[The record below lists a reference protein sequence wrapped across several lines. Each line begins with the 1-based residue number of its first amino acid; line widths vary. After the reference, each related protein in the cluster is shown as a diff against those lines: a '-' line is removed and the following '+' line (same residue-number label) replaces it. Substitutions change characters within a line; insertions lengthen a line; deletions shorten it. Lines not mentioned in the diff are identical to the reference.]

1 VPSFHYKAID
11 KTGQPA
17 RGGLDAVN
25 EVDLELRLRRMG
37 LDLITCKQVDRQTST
52 TLAAGGA
59 VTRQDL
65 VNFCFDMEQMIRSGI
80 PLLDGLRDMRDSI
93 DSARFREVLTIMTE
107 DMEAGN
113 VLSQCMATHTD
124 VFDRVFI
131 SLIRA
136 GEQSGQLPEIFKNLA
151 DTIRWQDELISQTR
165 RLLMYPALTLVVV
178 LAVMAA
184 LLIFLVPQIA
194 QLFKSMGMELPMQT
208 RMLLAVSGI
217 ARDFWLPILLT
228 PVIAVITLVIVV
240 RRSSKAAYLWDYA
253 MLRLPIIG
261 PIIQK
266 IILSRFANVF
276 GLMYRSGI
284 TVLDAIRISE
294 EVVGNRV
301 VADGLNRAVQQIAA
315 GDGMT
320 ESFNNLG
327 LFPPLVI
334 RMLRVGEATGAL
346 DVSLANVTYFYNR
359 DVKDSVDKGMK
370 MLGPALTL
378 ILGGM
383 IAFVIWAVLGPVY
396 DILGKLKF

>member
-1 VPSFHYKAID
+1 MPSFEYKAID

-37 LDLITCKQVDRQTST
+37 LDLITCKQVDRRSSI
-52 TLAAGGA
+52 AAGGNI
-59 VTRQDL
+59 TRQDL
-65 VNFCFDMEQMIRSGI
+65 VNFCFDMEQMVRSGI
-80 PLLDGLRDMRDSI
+80 PIIDGLRDMRDTI
-93 DSARFREVLTIMTE
+93 DTPRFREVLTVMTE

-113 VLSQCMATHTD
+113 VLSQCMASHPD
-124 VFDRVFI
+124 VFDKVFV

-136 GEQSGQLPEIFKNLA
+136 GEQSGQLPEVFKNLA

-178 LAVMAA
+178 LGVMAA

-194 QLFKSMGMELPMQT
+194 QLFKSMGMELPAQT
-208 RMLLAVSGI
+208 RALLAVSGF
-217 ARDFWLPILLT
+217 ARDFWLPILVA
-228 PVIAVITLVIVV
+228 PIAAIIALMVTV
-240 RRSSKAAYLWDYA
+240 RRSGKAAYMWDYA
-253 MLRLPIIG
+253 KLRLPVVG
-261 PIIQK
+261 PILQK

-294 EVVGNRV
+294 DVVGNRV

-334 RMLRVGEATGAL
+334 RMLRVGESTGAL
-346 DVSLANVTYFYNR
+346 DVALGNVTYFYNR

-396 DILGKLKF
+396 DILGKLQF

>member
-1 VPSFHYKAID
+1 MPSFQYKAID

-17 RGGLDAVN
+17 RGGLEAVN

-37 LDLITCKQVDRQTST
+37 LDLITCKQVDRQTSISS
-52 TLAAGGA
+52 GGRI
-59 VTRQDL
+59 TRQDL
-65 VNFCFDMEQMIRSGI
+65 VNFCFDMEQMVRSGI
-80 PLLDGLRDMRDSI
+80 PIIDGLRDMRDTI
-93 DSARFREVLTIMTE
+93 DTPRFREVLTAMTE
-107 DMEAGN
+107 EMEAGS
-113 VLSQCMATHTD
+113 VLSQCMASNPD
-124 VFDRVFI
+124 VFDKVFV

-136 GEQSGQLPEIFKNLA
+136 GEQSGQLPEVFKNLA

-178 LAVMAA
+178 LGVMAA

-194 QLFKSMGMELPMQT
+194 QLFKSMGMELPVQT
-208 RMLLAVSGI
+208 RALLAVSGF
-217 ARDFWLPILLT
+217 AGNFWLPILLA
-228 PVIAVITLVIVV
+228 PVAAIVALTVTV
-240 RRSSKAAYLWDYA
+240 RRSGKAAYLWDYA
-253 MLRLPIIG
+253 KLRLPVISQIL
-261 PIIQK
+261 QK
-266 IILSRFANVF
+266 IILSRFTNVF

-284 TVLDAIRISE
+284 TVLEGIRISE

-301 VADGLNRAVQQIAA
+301 VADGLNRAAQQIAA

-334 RMLRVGEATGAL
+334 RMLRVGETTGAL
-346 DVSLANVTYFYNR
+346 DVALGNITYFYNR

-396 DILGKLKF
+396 DILGKLQF

>member
-1 VPSFHYKAID
+1 MPSFEYKAID

-37 LDLITCKQVDRQTST
+37 LDLITCKQVDRRSSI
-52 TLAAGGA
+52 AAGGSI
-59 VTRQDL
+59 TRQDL
-65 VNFCFDMEQMIRSGI
+65 VNFCFDMEQMVRSGI
-80 PLLDGLRDMRDSI
+80 PIIDGLRDMRDTI
-93 DSARFREVLTIMTE
+93 DTPRFREVLTVMTE

-113 VLSQCMATHTD
+113 VLSQCMASHPD
-124 VFDRVFI
+124 VFDKVFV

-136 GEQSGQLPEIFKNLA
+136 GEQSGQLPEVFKNLA

-178 LAVMAA
+178 LGVMAA

-194 QLFKSMGMELPMQT
+194 QLFKSMGMELPAQT
-208 RMLLAVSGI
+208 RALLAVSGF
-217 ARDFWLPILLT
+217 ARDFWLPILVA
-228 PVIAVITLVIVV
+228 PIAAIIALMVTV
-240 RRSSKAAYLWDYA
+240 RRSGKAAYMWDYA
-253 MLRLPIIG
+253 KLRLPVVG
-261 PIIQK
+261 PILQK

-294 EVVGNRV
+294 DVVGNRV

-334 RMLRVGEATGAL
+334 RMLRVGESTGAL
-346 DVSLANVTYFYNR
+346 DVALGNVTYFYNR

-396 DILGKLKF
+396 DILGKLQF

>member
-1 VPSFHYKAID
+1 MPSFEYKAID

-37 LDLITCKQVDRQTST
+37 LDLITCKQVDRRTKSIG
-52 TLAAGGA
+52 AGGA
-59 VTRQDL
+59 ITRQDL
-65 VNFCFDMEQMIRSGI
+65 INFCFDMEQMVRSGI
-80 PLLDGLRDMRDSI
+80 PILDGLRDMRDSI
-93 DSARFREVLTIMTE
+93 DSPRFREVLTVMTE

-113 VLSQCMATHTD
+113 VLSQCMSTHTD

-136 GEQSGQLPEIFKNLA
+136 GEQSGQLPEVFKSLA
-151 DTIRWQDELISQTR
+151 ETIRWQDELLSQTR
-165 RLLMYPALTLVVV
+165 RLLMYPMFTLVVV
-178 LAVMAA
+178 LGVMAA

-194 QLFKSMGMELPMQT
+194 GLFKSMGMALPMQT
-208 RMLLAVSGI
+208 KLLLAVSE
-217 ARDFWLPILLT
+217 FTKSYWLPILLLPT
-228 PVIAVITLVIVV
+228 SAVVTVMVV
-240 RRSSKAAYLWDYA
+240 VKRSPKAAYLWDHA
-253 MLRLPIIG
+253 KLRIPVIG

-266 IILSRFANVF
+266 IILSRFTNTF

-284 TVLDAIRISE
+284 TVLDATRITE

-301 VADGLNRAVQQIAA
+301 VADGLNRAVQQVASGEGLTDA
-315 GDGMT
+315 
-320 ESFNNLG
+320 FNNLG

-334 RMLRVGEATGAL
+334 RMLRVGESTGAL
-346 DVSLANVTYFYNR
+346 DTALANVTYFYNR
-359 DVKDSVDKGMK
+359 DVKDAVDKGMK

-378 ILGGM
+378 VLGGM

-396 DILGKLKF
+396 DILGKMKF